1 MHSKTPSRKTTM
13 PLWLALKRNSRSV
26 AIIARR
32 SVKPTS
38 RYLKDGVREKAV
50 HSPINIENKLVQKP
64 ISLDVE
70 AANSSQNN
78 LYSLIAAALLSSGRI
93 LAENGGLNWSAFAS
107 PK

>member
-1 MHSKTPSRKTTM
+1 M
-13 PLWLALKRNSRSV
+13 
-26 AIIARR
+26 
-32 SVKPTS
+32 KPTS